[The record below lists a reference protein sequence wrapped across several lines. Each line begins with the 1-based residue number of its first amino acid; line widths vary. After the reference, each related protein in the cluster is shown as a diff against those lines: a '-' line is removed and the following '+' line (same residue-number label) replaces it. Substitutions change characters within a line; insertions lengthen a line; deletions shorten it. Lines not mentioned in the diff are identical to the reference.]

1 MKMLSSWFQ
10 VHRVLGPAILSIAML
25 SAFIALA
32 MSTTSPTSQSTST
45 APAVATP
52 ACPANTIFSASFT
65 GGQAASPQVV
75 QQWKDFIQSLT
86 PAGYNTVTISGTF
99 DSAGRTL
106 TDATV
111 VPQIAAAMQNGTPGS
126 WTAGGF
132 TWNVGISCGPSGA
145 VELNANAAGDTSTCI
160 CSGSPAYVVRPD
172 IGSNNPNW
180 GGVNTVACS
189 GPSQTMKVIF

>member
-1 MKMLSSWFQ
+1 MKLLSSWF
-10 VHRVLGPAILSIAML
+10 RLNRTLGAAILSTALFCTLIA
-25 SAFIALA
+25 FG
-32 MSTTSPTSQSTST
+32 TSPKRASAKSDASTSLAT
-45 APAVATP
+45 AVAVP

-111 VPQIAAAMQNGTPGS
+111 
-126 WTAGGF
+126 
-132 TWNVGISCGPSGA
+132 
-145 VELNANAAGDTSTCI
+145 
-160 CSGSPAYVVRPD
+160 
-172 IGSNNPNW
+172 
-180 GGVNTVACS
+180 
-189 GPSQTMKVIF
+189 